1 MLGFIR
7 RWVKREDAKLLAK
20 YEAAY
25 ASSLKAACQ
34 QLHSTV
40 KAEAVPVESHRLTQE
55 VYKQLERDLLRLAVG
70 PTTTELQAGYQLGV
84 AAVLEKL
91 RNGIVIGG

>member
-1 MLGFIR
+1 MFKLFRSPQEQPQYTVETHEAIQSLFSLCQ
-7 RWVKREDAKLLAK
+7 KDAG
-20 YEAAY
+20 
-25 ASSLKAACQ
+25 
-34 QLHSTV
+34 TV
-40 KAEAVPVESHRLTQE
+40 KAEAVSVESHRLTQE

>member
-1 MLGFIR
+1 MSSFFEKVRLAFATKHVVQADVLG
-7 RWVKREDAKLLAK
+7 
-20 YEAAY
+20 
-25 ASSLKAACQ
+25 
-34 QLHSTV
+34 TV
-40 KAEAVPVESHRLTQE
+40 KAEAVPVESHRLTQD